1 MKKLILIC
9 LAVLVCSAV
18 KAQSM
23 DASEMEVVQ
32 EKLVLTHQISP
43 LENPLQ
49 LRWSRRDVARLKT
62 ELRKRELQA

>member
-1 MKKLILIC
+1 MKSGEIKDLSVEDLKEKIG
-9 LAVLVCSAV
+9 
-18 KAQSM
+18 
-23 DASEMEVVQ
+23 EMVVMQ

-49 LRWSRRDVARLKT
+49 LKWSRRDIARLKT

>member
-1 MKKLILIC
+1 MKSGEIKDLSVEDLKEKIG
-9 LAVLVCSAV
+9 
-18 KAQSM
+18 
-23 DASEMEVVQ
+23 EMEVTQ

-49 LRWSRRDVARLKT
+49 LKWSRRDIARLKT

>member
-1 MKKLILIC
+1 MKSGEIKDLSVEDLREKIG
-9 LAVLVCSAV
+9 
-18 KAQSM
+18 
-23 DASEMEVVQ
+23 EMEVVQ

-49 LRWSRRDVARLKT
+49 LRWSRRDIARLKT

>member
-1 MKKLILIC
+1 MKSGEIKDLSVEDLREKIG
-9 LAVLVCSAV
+9 
-18 KAQSM
+18 
-23 DASEMEVVQ
+23 EMEVVQ

>member
-1 MKKLILIC
+1 MKSGEIKDLSVNDLKEKIG
-9 LAVLVCSAV
+9 
-18 KAQSM
+18 
-23 DASEMEVVQ
+23 EMVDMQ

-49 LRWSRRDVARLKT
+49 LKWSRRDIARLKT

>member
-1 MKKLILIC
+1 MKSGEIKDLSVEDLKEKIG
-9 LAVLVCSAV
+9 
-18 KAQSM
+18 
-23 DASEMEVVQ
+23 EMEVVQ

-49 LRWSRRDVARLKT
+49 LRWSRRDIARLKT